1 VTTILLAGGGTGGHL
16 MPALAVADATRQL
29 HPDWRFVF
37 AGARRGIEATVL
49 PERGLPHHLLALEPL
64 YRRQWWKNLRW
75 PVLLPSLVRSIDAML
90 EDEKPSA
97 VIGTGGYV
105 SGPVLWRAA
114 RRGIPAGILDLDVR
128 PGMATRMLVKRVN
141 EIWLA
146 APEALATLPAAVRHR
161 ATVTGAPIIPPDP
174 ARRSAA
180 MARFGFTRDLPILV
194 ITGGSQGSLAI
205 NRIVAIWLRNGGAGS
220 AQVIWTTGRATHAEF
235 APLHD
240 PPRVHVIPFLDPMA
254 DAWAIA
260 DLCIARSGM
269 MTLAELCAWGI
280 PSILIPLPTA
290 AADHQTHNAQ
300 ALAAAGAAI
309 ALSQDGLDAERLG
322 TSLRDLLDDP
332 ARRETMAAA
341 ARARG
346 RPGAAVVIAARVAAL
361 ASPPMRQRR

>member
-16 MPALAVADATRQL
+16 MPALAVADATRELQ
-29 HPDWRFVF
+29 PDWRFVF

-75 PVLLPSLVRSIDAML
+75 PFLLPSLLRSIDAML
-90 EDEKPSA
+90 DVEKPS
-97 VIGTGGYV
+97 VVVGTGGYV

-114 RRGIPAGILDLDVR
+114 RRGIPTGVLDLDVR
-128 PGMATRMLVKRVN
+128 PGVATRLLVTRVN

-146 APEALATLPAAVRHR
+146 APEALATLAVAVRDR
-161 ATVTGAPIIPPDP
+161 ATVTGAPIVPPDP
-174 ARRSAA
+174 GRRSAA
-180 MARFGFTRDLPILV
+180 MARFGFTGDLPVLV

-205 NRIVAIWLRNGGAGS
+205 NRIVATWLRDGGAGS
-220 AQVIWTTGRATHAEF
+220 ARVIWTTGRATHAEF
-235 APLHD
+235 ASLHN
-240 PPRVHVIPFLDPMA
+240 PPSVHVIPFLDPMA
-254 DAWAIA
+254 DAWAVA

-309 ALSQDGLDAERLG
+309 ALPQNGLAAAGLG
-322 TSLRDLLDDP
+322 AALRELLDDP
-332 ARRETMAAA
+332 ARREKMAAA
-341 ARARG
+341 ARGRG
-346 RPGAAVVIAARVAAL
+346 RPAAAARIAERVVTLSSRA
-361 ASPPMRQRR
+361 